1 MSRREEEFVN
11 PFISA
16 PYPNMIRV
24 GFGREEYVHCEILS
38 SGEIQFVGDP
48 WDDPVLTLKP
58 RDWEKVQFFAN
69 HLRHY
74 FENPEEAEPDEAPRD
89 PAPPDE
95 EEESGLV
102 VKIKGSAVAGQ
113 AKQLALK

>member
-1 MSRREEEFVN
+1 MSRREEEFQN

-48 WDDPVLTLKP
+48 MDDAVLTLRP
-58 RDWEKVQFFAN
+58 RDWEKVKFMAA
-69 HLRHY
+69 HLEHY
-74 FENPEEAEPDEAPRD
+74 FNFPEQAEPDEAPRD

-95 EEESGLV
+95 EEESELV